1 MADNVAVTP
10 GTGATVAADDV
21 GGVLFQRVKVT
32 HGADGSA
39 TDVSPASPLPAK
51 IHDGTTAAKVAPA
64 STPPTSADPGLIV
77 AIRPDSLVAP
87 AVAFTDRSGT
97 ITTGGTF
104 QQAAASNTAR
114 TFLQIHNPEP
124 TGGTDLWF
132 SVTGTASAAAGSGGT
147 RLAPGGTATYDVQVP
162 SGAVSVLSA
171 TTGKAFTV
179 KEA

>member
-1 MADNVAVTP
+1 M
-10 GTGATVAADDV
+10 

-39 TDVSPASPLPAK
+39 TDVSTASPLPAR
-51 IHDGTTAAKVAPA
+51 ISDGTTVAKVAPA
-64 STPPTSADPGLIV
+64 STAPAATDPALII

-87 AVAFTDRSGT
+87 AVAFIDRSGT
-97 ITTGGTF
+97 ITTGGTA

-114 TFLQIHNPEP
+114 TFLMIHNPD
-124 TGGTDLWF
+124 TTTDLWF
-132 SVTGTASAAAGSGGT
+132 STTGTASAAAGSGGT
-147 RLAPGGTATYDVQVP
+147 RLGPGGTAFFDNIVP

-171 TTGKAFTV
+171 TTGKGFTV